1 MIHLNDFLIK
11 EFQNNKKILTAQFPK
26 SLVGLKELAY
36 NSFIK
41 QGFPHTRLENWRH
54 TDISKLLQ
62 NNYQHFWKPETENVD
77 IEKLFQCELPEMD
90 TYTVIQYNGWFMS
103 RSADISTLDNG
114 TIIGSLNKAM
124 THYPEIV
131 EKHFGRI
138 IDFENNPLQALNTA
152 FTLDGIFIYVP
163 DNVIVEKP
171 IQIINII
178 NSDKNTIV
186 HPRNLFIVGKNSKIT
201 IVHCDHSLIHGLSF
215 INSVSEIFADDNAFV
230 DHYKMQNKDADS
242 ALFTTVNAQLEENAR
257 LSTNTLVLN
266 GGIIRNN
273 IKVKLN
279 GQNAE
284 ADLKG
289 LYLVDKSQHVDNQVF
304 VIHEKPN
311 CSSNQLYKGII
322 DDDAKAVFN
331 GRILVQKDAQKTNAY
346 QANNNILLTDT
357 AQVNSQPQLEIYADD
372 VKCSHGST
380 VGQLDPDAMF
390 YLKTRGICEHSARML
405 LMYAFTSEVVDK
417 ITIEALKN
425 RIDTLVKKRLRGE
438 LSICDQCM
446 LHCNEKAPSFLN
458 MDFKPLV

>member
-1 MIHLNDFLIK
+1 MLKETLIK
-11 EFQNNKKILTAQFPK
+11 DYNNNKNLLYDGFSERIQI
-26 SLVGLKELAY
+26 LKERAF
-36 NSFIK
+36 NCFQK
-41 QGFPHTRLENWRH
+41 QDMPHNKLENWRF
-54 TDISKLLQ
+54 TDIGKILE
-62 NNYQHFWKPETENVD
+62 NTYEHYWYPPTENVN
-77 IEKLFQCELPEMD
+77 IEQIFQCELPEMD
-90 TYTVIQYNGWFMS
+90 TYTVIQYNGWFLS
-103 RSADISTLDNG
+103 RAADINTLENG

-124 THYPEIV
+124 KMYPEIV
-131 EKHFGRI
+131 EKYFGHNT
-138 IDFENNPLQALNTA
+138 DLENNPLQALNTC
-152 FTLDGIFIYVP
+152 FMLDGIFIYVP
-163 DNVIVEKP
+163 DNVVVEKP

-178 NSDKNTIV
+178 NSNNNTIV
-186 HPRNLFIVGKNSKIT
+186 HPRNLFVVGKNSKIT
-201 IVHCDHSLIHGLSF
+201 IVHCDHSLIHKLSF
-215 INSVSEIFADDNAFV
+215 INSVSEIFVAENAEI

-242 ALFTTVNAQLEENAR
+242 VLFTTINAQIEKNAR
-257 LSTNTLVLN
+257 ISTNTLVLN

-289 LYLVDKSQHVDNQVF
+289 LYLVDKKQHVDNQVY
-304 VIHEKPN
+304 VIHEKPYCN
-311 CSSNQLYKGII
+311 SNQLYKGII
-322 DDDAKAVFN
+322 DDEAKAVFN

-390 YLKTRGICEHSARML
+390 YLKSRGICEHSARML
-405 LMYAFTSEVVDK
+405 LMYAFASEVVDK
-417 ITIEALKN
+417 ITIEALRN

-458 MDFKPLV
+458 MDFKPIV